1 MHVRFARLPHEVLMA
16 IGFAV
21 AIVLFWLLLLG
32 GVVLLFGPPH
42 TA

>member
-1 MHVRFARLPHEVLMA
+1 MHAQFVWLRHELVMVIA
-16 IGFAV
+16 FAV